1 MKILK
6 TILALFISFTVSAQA
21 VQDITYFDIPTDQVG
36 EFIQTHKKFMDV
48 TMNDERKVQGQ
59 WVYRHFY
66 GSGAS
71 VAVFTDFANINDA
84 VNDDPWA
91 SFRSKWQSSNEDERK
106 ELEALGQKYASFL
119 VNHSDDIRSFNFEN
133 NFVGKENVDWD
144 IPFVLVVGNYNV
156 NKPNASIAGNAFM
169 EWRTKP
175 GVEKGLQLG
184 GGYTTHFSGSG
195 PDLQLFSGF
204 KNIVDFAKSVSTDD
218 VSNSEASSAF
228 WAEITGD
235 HEDQIYIHVG
245 HLVDGKFDLAGPNN

>member
-1 MKILK
+1 M
-6 TILALFISFTVSAQA
+6 
-21 VQDITYFDIPTDQVG
+21 
-36 EFIQTHKKFMDV
+36 
-48 TMNDERKVQGQ
+48 
-59 WVYRHFY
+59 
-66 GSGAS
+66 
-71 VAVFTDFANINDA
+71 
-84 VNDDPWA
+84 
-91 SFRSKWQSSNEDERK
+91 
-106 ELEALGQKYASFL
+106 
-119 VNHSDDIRSFNFEN
+119 
-133 NFVGKENVDWD
+133 GKENVDWD

>member
-6 TILALFISFTVSAQA
+6 TILALFISLTVTAQA

-36 EFIQTHKKFMDV
+36 EFVQTHKKFMDA

-144 IPFVLVVGNYNV
+144 IPFILVVGNYNV

-175 GVEKGLQLG
+175 GVGKGLQLG

-228 WAEITGD
+228 WSEITGD

-245 HLVDGKFDLAGPNN
+245 HLVNGKFDLAGPNN

>member
-1 MKILK
+1 MG
-6 TILALFISFTVSAQA
+6 FI
-21 VQDITYFDIPTDQVG
+21 
-36 EFIQTHKKFMDV
+36 
-48 TMNDERKVQGQ
+48 
-59 WVYRHFY
+59 
-66 GSGAS
+66 
-71 VAVFTDFANINDA
+71 
-84 VNDDPWA
+84 
-91 SFRSKWQSSNEDERK
+91 RSKWQSSNEDERK

-119 VNHSDDIRSFNFEN
+119 VNHSDDIRSFNLEN

-204 KNIVDFAKSVSTDD
+204 KNIVDFAKSVST
-218 VSNSEASSAF
+218 EMF
-228 WAEITGD
+228 
-235 HEDQIYIHVG
+235 QIQKLHQLFGQKLLETMKIKSIFT
-245 HLVDGKFDLAGPNN
+245 LDT